1 MIGGRVA
8 LQHVVKTLL
17 AFHRHDLLEL
27 LNVRLRKVGQA
38 DIADLS
44 GLLDVR
50 QRLGGF
56 LNRNIVIRPVHLIN
70 VDMIGAKPLEA
81 AVNLFH
87 EAGTGEVVAGLVV
100 FVPEQTGLGG
110 DDHLVAQ
117 AAFLKDLSEH
127 FLGMIPAIH
136 RSNVEEIDAIG
147 NRRVD
152 DFTGIVIVA

>member
-1 MIGGRVA
+1 M
-8 LQHVVKTLL
+8 
-17 AFHRHDLLEL
+17 
-27 LNVRLRKVGQA
+27 
-38 DIADLS
+38 
-44 GLLDVR
+44 
-50 QRLGGF
+50 
-56 LNRNIVIRPVHLIN
+56 HLIN

-100 FVPEQTGLGG
+100 FVPEQTGLGC